1 LGNKC
6 KGDRIM
12 SRTAQPLTLTAVAG
26 AGIGLTVFGILTFG
40 GAGHAE
46 TLITKPL
53 PALVALQG
61 RAPALP
67 PVLSSRD
74 TRSSTAQDRS
84 GRVVR
89 VVYPGPYAQR

>member
-1 LGNKC
+1 
-6 KGDRIM
+6 M
-12 SRTAQPLTLTAVAG
+12 ARTASPLTLASAAG
-26 AGIGLTVFGILTFG
+26 TGVGLTIFGVLAFG

-46 TLITKPL
+46 TLANKPL
-53 PALVALQG
+53 PAMVALQD

-67 PVLSSRD
+67 AVSQRD
-74 TRSSTAQDRS
+74 AQWTLAQDRS

>member
-1 LGNKC
+1 MP
-6 KGDRIM
+6 RIA
-12 SRTAQPLTLTAVAG
+12 SPLTLAAAAG
-26 AGIGLTVFGILTFG
+26 TGIGLTIFGVLAFG

-46 TLITKPL
+46 TLIAKPL
-53 PALVALQG
+53 PAIAALKG

-67 PVLSSRD
+67 AVGARD
-74 TRSSTAQDRS
+74 AQWTMAQDRS

>member
-1 LGNKC
+1 
-6 KGDRIM
+6 M
-12 SRTAQPLTLTAVAG
+12 ARTASPLTLAAAAG
-26 AGIGLTVFGILTFG
+26 TGIGLTLFGVLAFG

-53 PALVALQG
+53 PAMVALQG

-67 PVLSSRD
+67 AASARD
-74 TRSSTAQDRS
+74 AQQALAQDRS
-84 GRVVR
+84 GRAVR

>member
-1 LGNKC
+1 
-6 KGDRIM
+6 M
-12 SRTAQPLTLTAVAG
+12 PRTTSSLTLAAAAG
-26 AGIGLTVFGILTFG
+26 TVIGLTLFGVLALG

-53 PALVALQG
+53 PVMIALQN

-67 PVLSSRD
+67 AAGTRD
-74 TRSSTAQDRS
+74 AQDRS

>member
-1 LGNKC
+1 
-6 KGDRIM
+6 M
-12 SRTAQPLTLTAVAG
+12 PRTTSPLTLAAAAG
-26 AGIGLTVFGILTFG
+26 TGFGAILCGVLAFG

-53 PALVALQG
+53 PAMVALHS

-67 PVLSSRD
+67 AASARD
-74 TRSSTAQDRS
+74 AQQDRS
-84 GRVVR
+84 GRAVR

>member
-1 LGNKC
+1 
-6 KGDRIM
+6 M
-12 SRTAQPLTLTAVAG
+12 PRTARPLTLAAAAG
-26 AGIGLTVFGILTFG
+26 TGIGLTIFGVLAFG

-53 PALVALQG
+53 PAMVALQG

-67 PVLSSRD
+67 AGARD
-74 TRSSTAQDRS
+74 AQWTMAQDRS

>member
-1 LGNKC
+1 
-6 KGDRIM
+6 M
-12 SRTAQPLTLTAVAG
+12 PRTASPLTLAAAAG
-26 AGIGLTVFGILTFG
+26 TGIGLTIFGVLALG

-53 PALVALQG
+53 PAMVALQN

-67 PVLSSRD
+67 TTGARE
-74 TRSSTAQDRS
+74 AQDRS
-84 GRVVR
+84 GRTVR

>member
-1 LGNKC
+1 
-6 KGDRIM
+6 M
-12 SRTAQPLTLTAVAG
+12 PRTARPLTLAAAAG
-26 AGIGLTVFGILTFG
+26 TGIGLTIFGVLAFG

-53 PALVALQG
+53 PAMVALQG

-67 PVLSSRD
+67 AVGARD
-74 TRSSTAQDRS
+74 AQWAMAQDRA

>member
-1 LGNKC
+1 MP
-6 KGDRIM
+6 RAA
-12 SRTAQPLTLTAVAG
+12 TPLTLAAAAG
-26 AGIGLTVFGILTFG
+26 TGVGLTIFGVLALG
-40 GAGHAE
+40 SSGHAE

-53 PALVALQG
+53 PAMVALQS

-67 PVLSSRD
+67 VVGARD
-74 TRSSTAQDRS
+74 AQWTMAQDRA

>member
-1 LGNKC
+1 
-6 KGDRIM
+6 M
-12 SRTAQPLTLTAVAG
+12 PRTATPLTLAAAAG
-26 AGIGLTVFGILTFG
+26 AGIGLTVFGVLAFG

-53 PALVALQG
+53 PAMVALQG

-67 PVLSSRD
+67 AAGVRE
-74 TRSSTAQDRS
+74 AQDRS

>member
-1 LGNKC
+1 
-6 KGDRIM
+6 M
-12 SRTAQPLTLTAVAG
+12 PRTARPLTLAAAAG
-26 AGIGLTVFGILTFG
+26 TGIGLTLFGVLALG

-53 PALVALQG
+53 PAMVALQN

-67 PVLSSRD
+67 VAGARE
-74 TRSSTAQDRS
+74 AQDRS

>member
-1 LGNKC
+1 
-6 KGDRIM
+6 M
-12 SRTAQPLTLTAVAG
+12 SRTASPRTLAFVAATG
-26 AGIGLTVFGILTFG
+26 VGLTVCGVLAAG

-46 TLITKPL
+46 TLAAKPL
-53 PALVALQG
+53 PVMVALQD

-67 PVLSSRD
+67 ALDARD
-74 TRSSTAQDRS
+74 AHGTAARGSDIQGAAAQDRA